1 MSNVNDVMNQTM
13 AKMKELVDVNSVVGN
28 PINTPDGTTLIPV
41 SKVTF
46 GFASGGSDGTQK
58 AEKAA
63 FGAGSGGFSSR
74 LFLGSSSFCD
84 RLFLN
89 CGGVLCSC
97 ILCKARGST
106 GKSQRGNHGTD
117 GESFDPG
124 SMHNSSSSQN
134 AVLYCSVL
142 FCSAGDKSPGLSSP
156 DDDTAASAPAMQKTK
171 LNIAVSM
178 AL

>member
-63 FGAGSGGFSSR
+63 FGAGSGA
-74 LFLGSSSFCD
+74 
-84 RLFLN
+84 
-89 CGGVLCSC
+89 GVS
-97 ILCKARGST
+97 ITPIAFIVIT
-106 GKSQRGNHGTD
+106 NGNGRMIYI
-117 GESFDPG
+117 DPPT
-124 SMHNSSSSQN
+124 NSSI
-134 AVLYCSVL
+134 
-142 FCSAGDKSPGLSSP
+142 DKVIDMVPGIMDRFSLGKK
-156 DDDTAASAPAMQKTK
+156 APAEGEE
-171 LNIAVSM
+171 IY
-178 AL
+178 